1 MRQPGSIVWREIEA
15 TLGNEIAEGV
25 YPSGARLPAEAEL
38 AARFGVNRHTV
49 RRALSELQ
57 SRGSISIERGRGTF
71 VTSSRL
77 TYPVSQ
83 RTRFS
88 ENVSRVSSNARGQLL
103 RSWQMLATEVLAREL
118 DVPVGSSLIAFDDLR
133 IIDGEPVSLTTH
145 HFPADRFHELPV
157 LFAETGSVT
166 KALAALGVDDYARR
180 LTRVHARKS
189 TLEEAKILRHDLH
202 APVLVVEAINVD
214 AHGRP
219 IEFGNTR
226 STGGR
231 WEIVFDTPTADK

>member
-1 MRQPGSIVWREIEA
+1 MRQSGSIVWREIESA
-15 TLGNEIAEGV
+15 LSSEIAEGL
-25 YPSGARLPAEAEL
+25 YPAGAKLPTEGEL

-49 RRALSELQ
+49 RRALAEMQ

-71 VTSSRL
+71 VTQSRL

-88 ENVSRVSSNARGQLL
+88 ENVSRVSGNTRGQML

-118 DVPVGSSLIAFDDLR
+118 DVPVGSSVIAFDDLR

-145 HFPADRFHELPV
+145 HFPADRFHDLPV

-166 KALAALGVDDYARR
+166 DALSRLGIADYSRR
-180 LTRVHARKS
+180 LTRVHARRS
-189 TLEEAKILRHDLH
+189 TLEEAQVLRHERD

-214 AHGRP
+214 THGRP

-231 WEIVFDTPTADK
+231 WEIVFDTPL

>member
-1 MRQPGSIVWREIEA
+1 MRQSGSIVWREIEA
-15 TLGNEIAEGV
+15 ALSSEIAEGQ
-25 YPSGARLPAEAEL
+25 YPAGAKLPTEAEL
-38 AARFGVNRHTV
+38 ASRFGVNRHTV
-49 RRALSELQ
+49 RRALAEMQ

-71 VTSSRL
+71 VTHSRL
-77 TYPVSQ
+77 TYPVSL

-88 ENVSRVSSNARGQLL
+88 ENVSRVSGNIRGQML

-118 DVPVGSSLIAFDDLR
+118 DVPAGSSIIAFDDLR

-145 HFPADRFHELPV
+145 HFPADRFHDLPV

-166 KALAALGVDDYARR
+166 NALSRLGIPDYARR

-189 TLEEAKILRHDLH
+189 TPEEAQILRHERDT
-202 APVLVVEAINVD
+202 PVLVVEAINVD
-214 AHGRP
+214 PHGRP

-231 WEIVFDTPTADK
+231 WEIVFDTPPEK